1 MLQENIL
8 ALRRKAGLSQEQLA
22 EQLEVTRQTMS
33 KWEGGHSVP
42 DLEQLQAMCRIFG
55 VKLDE
60 LTGTEPPQ
68 PRQPGKKGVHPG
80 LLLWLG
86 GAVGLI
92 LLSLLALAAPEQAAT
107 LDQSS
112 MVTIRGTG
120 LLMTA
125 SAVVLAVGAW
135 LLLRKK

>member
-22 EQLEVTRQTMS
+22 EQLEVTRQTIS
-33 KWEGGHSVP
+33 KWEGGHSMP
-42 DLEQLQAMCRIFG
+42 DLEKLQAMCRVFG
-55 VKLDE
+55 VTLDE

-68 PRQPGKKGVHPG
+68 LRTVETRAFNPG
-80 LLLWLG
+80 LLLCLA
-86 GAVGLI
+86 GAAGLI
-92 LLSLLALAAPEQAAT
+92 LLGLLALAAPEQAAA

-120 LLMTA
+120 LLMTL
-125 SAVVLAVGAW
+125 SAAVLAVGAW

>member
-1 MLQENIL
+1 MLQENIF

-22 EQLEVTRQTMS
+22 EQLEVTRQTIS

-42 DLEQLQAMCRIFG
+42 DLEKLQAMCRVFG
-55 VKLDE
+55 VTLDE

-68 PRQPGKKGVHPG
+68 LRQTSKKGVHPG
-80 LLLWLG
+80 LLLCLI

-92 LLSLLALAAPEQAAT
+92 LIGLLALAAPEQAAA

-112 MVTIRGTG
+112 VVTIRGTG
-120 LLMTA
+120 LLMTV

>member
-22 EQLEVTRQTMS
+22 EQLEVTRQTIS

-42 DLEQLQAMCRIFG
+42 DLEKLQAMSRIFG
-55 VKLDE
+55 VTLDE

-68 PRQPGKKGVHPG
+68 LRTVETRAFNPG
-80 LLLWLG
+80 LLLCLA
-86 GAVGLI
+86 GAAGLI
-92 LLSLLALAAPEQAAT
+92 LLGLLALAAPEQAAA

-120 LLMTA
+120 LLMTL
-125 SAVVLAVGAW
+125 SAAVLAVGAW

>member
-22 EQLEVTRQTMS
+22 EQLEVTRQTIS

-42 DLEQLQAMCRIFG
+42 DLEKLQAMCRVFG
-55 VKLDE
+55 VTLDE
-60 LTGTEPPQ
+60 LTGTESPQ
-68 PRQPGKKGVHPG
+68 LRPIKKSILHPG
-80 LLLWLG
+80 LMLCLV

-92 LLSLLALAAPEQAAT
+92 LLGLLALAAPEQAAT

-120 LLMTA
+120 LLMTV
-125 SAVVLAVGAW
+125 SAAVLAVGAW

>member
-22 EQLEVTRQTMS
+22 EQLEVTRQTIS

-42 DLEQLQAMCRIFG
+42 DLEKLQAMCRIFG
-55 VKLDE
+55 VTLDE
-60 LTGTEPPQ
+60 LTGMEPPQ
-68 PRQPGKKGVHPG
+68 LRQSSTKGVQPG
-80 LLLWLG
+80 LLLCLI

-92 LLSLLALAAPEQAAT
+92 LLSLLALAAPEQAAA

-120 LLMTA
+120 LLMTV
-125 SAVVLAVGAW
+125 SAAVLAAGAW

>member
-22 EQLEVTRQTMS
+22 EQLEVTRQTIS

-42 DLEQLQAMCRIFG
+42 DLEKLQAMCRVFG
-55 VKLDE
+55 VTLDE

-68 PRQPGKKGVHPG
+68 IRPIKKSILHPG
-80 LLLWLG
+80 LLLCLV

-92 LLSLLALAAPEQAAT
+92 LLGLLALAAPEQAAA

-120 LLMTA
+120 LLMTV
-125 SAVVLAVGAW
+125 SAAVLAVGAW

>member
-22 EQLEVTRQTMS
+22 EQLEVTRQTIS

-42 DLEQLQAMCRIFG
+42 DLEKLQAMCRIFG
-55 VKLDE
+55 VTLDE

-68 PRQPGKKGVHPG
+68 IRAVEKSAFSPG
-80 LLLWLG
+80 LPLCLA
-86 GAVGLI
+86 GAAGLI
-92 LLSLLALAAPEQAAT
+92 LLSLLVLSAPEQAAA

-120 LLMTA
+120 LLMTL
-125 SAVVLAVGAW
+125 SAAVLAAGAW

>member
-1 MLQENIL
+1 MKTYQEMLD
-8 ALRRKAGLSQEQLA
+8 AYRKRQKSTVVDTIAAGLTYMDEIAVDTGL
-22 EQLEVTRQTMS
+22 LEET
-33 KWEGGHSVP
+33 G
-42 DLEQLQAMCRIFG
+42 L
-55 VKLDE
+55 LDE

-68 PRQPGKKGVHPG
+68 IRPIKKSILHPG
-80 LLLWLG
+80 LLLCLV

-92 LLSLLALAAPEQAAT
+92 LLGLLALAAPEQTAT

-120 LLMTA
+120 LLMTV
-125 SAVVLAVGAW
+125 SAAVLAVGAW

>member
-22 EQLEVTRQTMS
+22 EQLAVTRQTIS

-42 DLEQLQAMCRIFG
+42 DLEKLQAMCRVFG
-55 VKLDE
+55 VTLDE
-60 LTGTEPPQ
+60 LTGTESPQ

-80 LLLWLG
+80 LLLCLV

-92 LLSLLALAAPEQAAT
+92 LLGLLPAAAPDTAAQ
-107 LDQSS
+107 LDGAS
-112 MVTIRGTG
+112 MVTLRGTG
-120 LLMTA
+120 LLMTL
-125 SAVVLAVGAW
+125 SAAVLVVGAI

>member
-1 MLQENIL
+1 MKNKRLKIARVEMDMSQDDL
-8 ALRRKAGLSQEQLA
+8 ARAVG
-22 EQLEVTRQTMS
+22 VTRQTIS

-42 DLEQLQAMCRIFG
+42 DLEKLQAMCRIFD
-55 VKLDE
+55 VTLDE

-80 LLLWLG
+80 LLLCLI
-86 GAVGLI
+86 GAVGLV
-92 LLSLLALAAPEQAAT
+92 LLSLLALAAPEQAAA

-120 LLMTA
+120 LLMTL
-125 SAVVLAVGAW
+125 SAAVLAVGAW

>member
-22 EQLEVTRQTMS
+22 EQLEVTRQTIS

-42 DLEQLQAMCRIFG
+42 DLEKLQAMCRVFG
-55 VKLDE
+55 VTLDE

-68 PRQPGKKGVHPG
+68 PRQPGKKGVQPG
-80 LLLWLG
+80 LLLCLI

-92 LLSLLALAAPEQAAT
+92 LLGLLALAAPEQAAT